1 MARIPKARRAAARP
15 GELPSVSGGAPA
27 EVIAQLER
35 ERDDLR
41 FELAAAESRIAAL
54 EQQRTELLNRID
66 WAIDSL
72 HNLLEK
78 QA

>member
-1 MARIPKARRAAARP
+1 MTRHPRARRSATRP
-15 GELPSVSGGAPA
+15 SERPSAVGRTPA
-27 EVIAQLER
+27 EVIAQLES
-35 ERDDLR
+35 ERDALKV
-41 FELAAAESRIAAL
+41 ELAAAEARIAAL

-72 HNLLEK
+72 HNLLER